1 MEIDINDIDF
11 VSLRSDLIDYFGS
24 ASPIMP
30 FAMSDVVNVENAS
43 DMELLN
49 IINQTSLN
57 LLDYVTG
64 ESLKKVR
71 HYE

>member
-11 VSLRSDLIDYFGS
+11 VSLRRDLLDYYGTAVS
-24 ASPIMP
+24 SSP
-30 FAMSDVVNVENAS
+30 FAMSDVVNVETAS

-49 IINQTSLN
+49 IVNNTSLDIT
-57 LLDYVTG
+57 DYISG

-71 HYE
+71 GL